1 MVLVTSFIQ
10 ACAPLERTHLNSENA
25 DDSML
30 QRILHYASLAG
41 SSHNSQ
47 PWKIIADDA
56 HHLRLF
62 ADTTRALEVVD
73 PNYRELYIS
82 LGAFLENLELA
93 AKAYGYQARISIRS
107 ELNTKNAVATISL
120 ESTLSVSKQQR
131 DDIIKMLEG
140 RCTMRGNFAIKEI
153 EAKDS
158 AYLLKQSSDAKIIR
172 ANCETGK
179 YLSKQT
185 LLAYKQQ
192 NSKKS
197 VQEELAFW
205 VRFSNKSVR
214 KHRDGLTTAGMGITG
229 ISGRIV
235 QLFFTPETAKGK
247 TFVNKGIEKTAEQV
261 AHCGGWLVISSQHNT
276 PADWIQVGRLY
287 ERIHLKCRQL
297 GIAMHP
303 MNQIVEEQNFR
314 TATQEKIAEGKSLQ
328 FIARLG
334 YVRHYPQPVS
344 VRRPV
349 KAFCQS
355 QP

>member
-1 MVLVTSFIQ
+1 MVLLTSFIQ
-10 ACAPLERTHLNSENA
+10 ACAPLERTHLKSEMA
-25 DDSML
+25 DDAML
-30 QRILHYASLAG
+30 QKILYYASLAA

-47 PWKIIADDA
+47 PWRVIADDE

-73 PNYRELYIS
+73 PDYRELYMS

-93 AKAYGYQARISIRS
+93 SKAYGYQAQITIPKDQ
-107 ELNTKNAVATISL
+107 NTRNAVARISL
-120 ESTLSVSKQQR
+120 ERSFSVSQQQR
-131 DDIIKMLEG
+131 DSIIEILEG
-140 RCTMRGNFAIKEI
+140 RCTIRRNYATKGIKPE
-153 EAKDS
+153 DS
-158 AYLLKQSSDAKIIR
+158 AYLLELTSGAQIVLSDSQ
-172 ANCETGK
+172 TGK
-179 YLSKQT
+179 YLGEQT

-192 NSKKS
+192 NFKKS
-197 VQEELAFW
+197 VQEELASW
-205 VRFSNKSVR
+205 VRFSNKSAR
-214 KHRDGLTTAGMGITG
+214 KLRDGLTTAGMGITG

-303 MNQIVEEQNFR
+303 MNQIIEEQNFR
-314 TATQEKIAEGKSLQ
+314 TTTQEKIAEGKSIQ

-355 QP
+355 HP